1 MRTTING
8 GGEGGLGQPTRLIN
22 SPSSPKTAGS
32 AGLAVAIDKRQA
44 PHVAQN
50 TSGRRSAIDGRV
62 TRHAGYALSQKIR
75 KRIEEVFGWGKEIA
89 GLGRTRFRGRARV
102 GLAFGFAAVA
112 YNLVRLPRLLG
123 AGA

>member
-1 MRTTING
+1 MNVT
-8 GGEGGLGQPTRLIN
+8 
-22 SPSSPKTAGS
+22 
-32 AGLAVAIDKRQA
+32 

-50 TSGRRSAIDGRV
+50 TSGRCSAIDGRV

-89 GLGRTRFRGRARV
+89 GLGRTRFRGRERV

>member
-1 MRTTING
+1 MAH
-8 GGEGGLGQPTRLIN
+8 QPTRFATAQESKP
-22 SPSSPKTAGS
+22 SPSPG
-32 AGLAVAIDKRQA
+32 IR
-44 PHVAQN
+44 
-50 TSGRRSAIDGRV
+50 I
-62 TRHAGYALSQKIR
+62 TRHAGYALSQRIR

-89 GLGRTRFRGRARV
+89 GLGRTRFRGRERV